1 MEAARPR
8 EDARPADVE
17 TMDLL
22 GASDAIRRVRD
33 LIVRVAPT
41 DATVLVTGESGTGK
55 ELVARSLHRLS
66 RRRHGPFVP
75 VNCGAIPATLIEAE
89 LFGYEKGS
97 FTGAQRGHRGY
108 VERANGGT
116 LFLDEITEM
125 PIQMQTPLLRFM
137 EVRRYMRI
145 GGTQEMHTDVRIVAA
160 TNRDPVAAVAD
171 RHLREDLYYRLA
183 VFPIEV
189 PPLRSREGDAL
200 LIAQAFLRQLN
211 LAGGTSKALSAA
223 SLEAI
228 RRHRWPGNVRELRHS
243 VERAYILA
251 ADELEIGEA
260 LGLTAGHGGVALG
273 EDHAPAVRISIG
285 STLEEVEREI
295 IEATLEYFAGNKRH
309 AASALGCSLKTLYN
323 KLNAYA
329 RTAGHA

>member
-8 EDARPADVE
+8 EDARPTDAE
-17 TMDLL
+17 TMELL
-22 GASDAIRRVRD
+22 GGSDAIRRVRD

-116 LFLDEITEM
+116 
-125 PIQMQTPLLRFM
+125 
-137 EVRRYMRI
+137 
-145 GGTQEMHTDVRIVAA
+145 QEMHTDVRIIAA

-211 LAGGTSKALSAA
+211 LAGGTSKSLSAA

-228 RRHRWPGNVRELRHS
+228 RRHHWPGNVRELRHA

-251 ADELEIGEA
+251 TDELEIGEA
-260 LGLTAGHGGVALG
+260 LDLTAGHGGFALG
-273 EDHAPAVRISIG
+273 EDRAPAVRISIG

-295 IEATLEYFAGNKRH
+295 IEATLEYFSGNKRH

-329 RTAGHA
+329 RTAGNA